1 LKRGTVMDEFRQK
14 HRALRAGRKC
24 SGVPS
29 RRRKSEVRRTSAAAP
44 EVANLAAKLFAI
56 NPKLTVAE
64 VVKLIKDGADTSAA
78 DKRLKL
84 INPRDAR

>member
-1 LKRGTVMDEFRQK
+1 VKFG
-14 HRALRAGRKC
+14 G
-24 SGVPS
+24 
-29 RRRKSEVRRTSAAAP
+29 TSAAAP

-84 INPRDAR
+84 INPRRSVEMLVSMKK